1 MSRVGTGSV
10 MVTRHP
16 PGIPVMTRHDHV
28 TTSTT
33 TTTTPPPP
41 HHTTTTHLN
50 HHPRGRENV
59 RGRREGTT
67 RGDDARWGTRRA
79 DARGEHEGTSS
90 RRRKESQPPPSTTTS
105 TTPHHTTTT
114 IHHTST
120 TTIIHQPPHTS
131 TTTTPQPHQPRMRGR
146 GVARHETGGRGREM
160 GGRGDTMGDVRRGR
174 KTGGRE
180 MGTRGRALC
189 VLASPP
195 SCVPLTYNYIY
206 YNYILNL

>member
-1 MSRVGTGSV
+1 

-28 TTSTT
+28 TTSHT

-90 RRRKESQPPPSTTTS
+90 RRRKESHPPHHTTQPPPSTTPQPPPS
-105 TTPHHTTTT
+105 ST
-114 IHHTST
+114 IHHTP
-120 TTIIHQPPHTS
+120 QPPPHLIHTS
-131 TTTTPQPHQPRMRGR
+131 HECEDARMRGR

-160 GGRGDTMGDVRRGR
+160 
-174 KTGGRE
+174 
-180 MGTRGRALC
+180 
-189 VLASPP
+189 
-195 SCVPLTYNYIY
+195 
-206 YNYILNL
+206 